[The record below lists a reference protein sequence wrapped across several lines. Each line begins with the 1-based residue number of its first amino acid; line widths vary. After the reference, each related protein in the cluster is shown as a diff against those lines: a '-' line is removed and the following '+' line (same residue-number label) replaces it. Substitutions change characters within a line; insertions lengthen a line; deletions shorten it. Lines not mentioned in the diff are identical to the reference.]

1 MVWPTRLRLISALSG
16 ALLTTATPAAATTP
30 IAEMLCS
37 LQSDMQTRLSVQ
49 FRAERSAVGIR
60 DKDSVVEVWT
70 EPGTGNWTMVVTY
83 AAGTSCIVA
92 MGEGWEVLD
101 NAPPPAD
108 AG

>member
-1 MVWPTRLRLISALSG
+1 MFRQTRPRLIPALALAAFG
-16 ALLTTATPAAATTP
+16 AATPAAATTP

-37 LQSDMQTRLSVQ
+37 LQSDMQTRLAVQ

-60 DKDSVVEVWT
+60 DSDSVMEVWT

-83 AAGTSCIVA
+83 ASGTSCIVA
-92 MGEGWEVLD
+92 MGQAWEVLD
-101 NAPPPAD
+101 AAPTAD